1 MIMFHLL
8 GSIGLAYMAGTG
20 IATNAAVIG
29 RGLVR
34 AARTAVGGEYGEAA
48 IEVLG
53 SLAAPAFMCYGSLT
67 GLCLDIAAAAQE
79 LVEPVLDDDD
89 VIDFEERVPAR
100 AA

>member
-1 MIMFHLL
+1 MLHFFGTLAL
-8 GSIGLAYMAGTG
+8 GYLAGTG

-53 SLAAPAFMCYGSLT
+53 SLAAPAAMSYGAIA
-67 GLCLDIAAAAQE
+67 GLCHEIAAVAHE
-79 LVEPVLDDDD
+79 LVEPVVND
-89 VIDFEERVPAR
+89 VIEFEERMPAR